1 MTEISTQPPA
11 EAPAGGP
18 STSAPPPATNG
29 DAQQANGDVEMTDG
43 GADQGVQLP
52 TGASEVLY
60 INNLN
65 EKIKLDIMKQSLKV
79 LFREYGRVLGVTAH
93 RNVRMRGQAFVTLDS
108 KEAAAKA
115 VREVQKFP
123 LYGKP
128 MQLTFARTES
138 DALVQTRHPDDTEAH
153 KKARLERKKQSR
165 RDDPAR
171 RKKLAAK
178 AAAKQAAETGAAPVA
193 AAPTQRRILQ
203 MPDEYLPPNKILFV
217 QNLPDDTTKEGLE
230 ALFRP
235 FPNLVEVRTIPGRKN
250 IAFVEFADEQSSGVA
265 RDALHNTKFSGTT
278 GAVMAQSDDGLKIK
292 VTFAKRG

>member
-11 EAPAGGP
+11 EAPAAGP

-29 DAQQANGDVEMTDG
+29 DAQQANGDVEMADG

-52 TGASEVLY
+52 PGASEVLY
-60 INNLN
+60 VNNLN
-65 EKIKLDIMKQSLKV
+65 EKIKLDIMQQSLKV

-108 KEAAAKA
+108 KEAAVKA

-138 DALVQTRHPDDTEAH
+138 DALVQKRHPDDVEAH

-193 AAPTQRRILQ
+193 AAPTQRRIVQ

-278 GAVMAQSDDGLKIK
+278 GAVMAQSEEGLKIK
-292 VTFAKRG
+292 VTFAKKG